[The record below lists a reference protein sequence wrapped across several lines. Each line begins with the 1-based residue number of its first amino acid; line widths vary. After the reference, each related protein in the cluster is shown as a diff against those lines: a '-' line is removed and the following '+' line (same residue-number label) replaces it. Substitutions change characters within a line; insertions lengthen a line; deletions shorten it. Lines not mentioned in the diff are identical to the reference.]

1 MMSQL
6 EGLVQALKSRADDA
20 SVRHILVLSDNASV
34 ATLLAEALLA
44 RKASPLLVR
53 NDISGNGDSAW
64 APFLTGHATLEDSI
78 ARTAG
83 QVALLDGAGSR
94 EFPAWAQGEV
104 IRRLCDAF
112 ATSALSM
119 GYVIWDVGCVHDGAT
134 LAISRIAD
142 AVVLLL
148 PDDEGRLCESLC
160 LWEAALAAGKGRECL
175 CVVLSGKNETD
186 LFRGKVFLQVA
197 EGDGVRRELLDG
209 TMENAIA
216 ILANRLVDDTHS
228 KEF

>member
-44 RKASPLLVR
+44 RNANPLLVR
-53 NDISGNGDSAW
+53 NDISGSGDSAW
-64 APFLTGHATLEDSI
+64 APFLAGQATLEESI
-78 ARTAG
+78 SRTAG

-112 ATSALSM
+112 SSSALSF
-119 GYVIWDVGCVHDGAT
+119 GYVVWDVGNVHDGAT
-134 LAISRIAD
+134 LALARIAD
-142 AVVLLL
+142 AVVLLM
-148 PDDEGRLCESLC
+148 PEDEGRLCESLC
-160 LWEAALAAGKGRECL
+160 LWEAVVFQGKGRERL

-186 LFRGKVFLQVA
+186 LFRGKMFLQVA
-197 EGDGVRRELLDG
+197 DDDGARRELLDG
-209 TMENAIA
+209 AMERALANF
-216 ILANRLVDDTHS
+216 ANRLVDDSHPQ
-228 KEF
+228 EF